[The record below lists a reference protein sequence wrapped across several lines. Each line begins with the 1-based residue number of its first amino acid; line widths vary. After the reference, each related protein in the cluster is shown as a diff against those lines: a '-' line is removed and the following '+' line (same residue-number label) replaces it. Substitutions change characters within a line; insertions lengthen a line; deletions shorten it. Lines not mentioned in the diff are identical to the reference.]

1 MAGLC
6 GEAPGHNA
14 QMPTIV
20 AERTGCAAGAFWES
34 QGPCVVEGAC
44 VTIPY
49 ERPHEFCE
57 LTVAA
62 EGTLRTG
69 SFATEECCDLL
80 SVDGAVYSGLAAP
93 WGNELSPG
101 SNLLWQSDGTVA
113 SWGWTVCLDTQPSI
127 AYHGGSGT
135 GSGAGSG
142 FAVALAPP
150 TVAPTA
156 PMQAS
161 GELMCGNISSQWC
174 AEREYNISA
183 DFNHTHIVSTFS
195 QLQAA
200 LSDSTLSPVIDIQAD
215 ITVPEQLHITQHI
228 TLLSSTGSQLSGNHT
243 KRILH
248 IEGYVQVAAYGIVF
262 RDGKPRATGNSRRRN
277 AAGSRHG
284 GAVFV
289 EGHANFSAY
298 NCLFVNNH
306 ADRGGAVHVSYS
318 STFNAEQC
326 VFSAN
331 SAYSYG
337 GAVDAVYST
346 FVCIGC
352 LLVDN
357 KADNNYAAIYS
368 NIRLKL
374 RDTHLS
380 NNSVTLNPDS
390 SVSVFAPRT
399 TNRWTSE
406 LSITCSSAAASTM
419 TDDDCN
425 NCANQPNCEVNRR
438 SRVRHV

>member
-1 MAGLC
+1 MVCGQVSSGLC
-6 GEAPGHNA
+6 VGTNA
-14 QMPTIV
+14 ASSFVRFDNILP
-20 AERTGCAAGAFWES
+20 
-34 QGPCVVEGAC
+34 
-44 VTIPY
+44 
-49 ERPHEFCE
+49 EF
-57 LTVAA
+57 
-62 EGTLRTG
+62 
-69 SFATEECCDLL
+69 S
-80 SVDGAVYSGLAAP
+80 
-93 WGNELSPG
+93 
-101 SNLLWQSDGTVA
+101 
-113 SWGWTVCLDTQPSI
+113 
-127 AYHGGSGT
+127 
-135 GSGAGSG
+135 
-142 FAVALAPP
+142 
-150 TVAPTA
+150 
-156 PMQAS
+156 
-161 GELMCGNISSQWC
+161 
-174 AEREYNISA
+174 
-183 DFNHTHIVSTFS
+183 HTHIVSTFS

-200 LSDSTLSPVIDIQAD
+200 LSDSTVSPVIDIQAD

-289 EGHANFSAY
+289 EAGATFSAY

-337 GAVDAVYST
+337 GAVDAVSST

-357 KADNNYAAIYS
+357 KADNNYAAIHADTR
-368 NIRLKL
+368 IRI
-374 RDTHLS
+374 RDTHFS
-380 NNSVTLNPDS
+380 NNVASFNPSGGSLHVHPYPDGDS
-390 SVSVFAPRT
+390 SEVSISCTAEPISTIIVHKVPR
-399 TNRWTSE
+399 
-406 LSITCSSAAASTM
+406 
-419 TDDDCN
+419 
-425 NCANQPNCEVNRR
+425 PNCPVAPAAIKW
-438 SRVRHV
+438 H